1 MLRNVSSAS
10 YWAIFRGLATNFEK
24 DFDFRLLAANSPA
37 PPQALSLSFSL
48 LLLYRSWVSVAL
60 TQLPLSLRKLCKM
73 QANYDMFTKNSFTD
87 RC

>member
-1 MLRNVSSAS
+1 MFQARHIGLFLGGSQLISKKTLIFASWLPTRLRLH
-10 YWAIFRGLATNFEK
+10 R
-24 DFDFRLLAANSPA
+24 P
-37 PPQALSLSFSL
+37 SLSL